1 MEQEFWQARWRENRI
16 GFHEAAPNALLTRHF
31 PLLDLEAGQSVFVPL
46 CGKAL
51 DLDWLLSKG
60 LHVTGVEFNQGAVEE
75 VFARLGLTPEVTQED
90 GLTRFQ
96 LGDLT
101 LYAGDFFALTPA
113 HLDKVDAVY
122 DRAALVAVKPQDR
135 QAYAAYLNRITGTA
149 RQLLI
154 GFDYDQ
160 SLMDGPPFSVP
171 GSAVRALYQ
180 DSHGITLIEERAA
193 EGRVGERCNALEQA
207 WLLTPLT

>member
-16 GFHEAAPNALLTRHF
+16 GFHEAAPNTLLTRHF

-51 DLDWLLSKG
+51 DLDWLLSLG
-60 LHVTGVEFNQGAVEE
+60 LCVTGVEFHQGAVEE
-75 VFARLGLTPEVTQED
+75 VFARLGLTPEVTQAD

-96 LGDLT
+96 SGDLT
-101 LYAGDFFALTPA
+101 LYAGDFFALSPA

-135 QAYAAYLNRITGTA
+135 QAYAAHLNRITGTA

-193 EGRVGERCNALEQA
+193 AGRVGARCNALEQA
-207 WLLTPLT
+207 LLLTPLT